1 MTLRKRFHQEW
12 VFECPDAVLTCSIL
26 KCLDESFLV
35 FGGHDKT
42 FYLMDKDMN
51 ILDDI
56 TFDGW
61 CRCSYSIDLNG
72 DGQDEVLVG
81 SGDGSFLAVKLDQVN
96 KKLAGLM
103 HLKSEGKINCCVGGD
118 LFRDGNI
125 EIIFGG
131 EDKSVKIFDDLTS
144 TNPIIT
150 LYYDS
155 WVMSITLGFL
165 KLPKPED
172 PVYGM
177 VIGTKKGLLQF
188 IQFEENKPNITW
200 QQNIFSQINDIK
212 IADVTN
218 DGYTEIIVAADDSY
232 VKILNSEGAKLS
244 YIFIE
249 ETRPISILIE
259 DIDGDN
265 ANEIIIG
272 CADGSLRIY
281 QNTKL
286 NSLDFELKWK
296 TKIRSS
302 IKHICS
308 FVEKER
314 NVRHIIFGGYD
325 RTIRNIY
332 DYEWGQKP
340 LLEVPNYIGSK
351 AREIKMSAKG
361 KKELPVVPINLREHV
376 IELLEKRNIFSTLDL
391 LIKELV
397 DMGYPRYEVEEELE
411 KMKNEKLI
419 HQGKTEMLVWSLSTG
434 EIIEEPKTTEELEII
449 EEISPEPVEEIPV
462 EEITVEEITAEISL
476 KEVIINY
483 MKEKKIV
490 TSKPV
495 LVGGIMEGGFS
506 QVDVEKEI
514 EKLKSEGMIRYSRS
528 TPRGW
533 SLVS

>member
-26 KCLDESFLV
+26 RCLDESFLV

-81 SGDGSFLAVKLDQVN
+81 SGDGSFLAVKLDHSN

-103 HLKSEGKINCCVGGD
+103 HLKSEGKVNCCIGGD
-118 LFRDGNI
+118 IFRDGNI
-125 EIIFGG
+125 ELVFGG
-131 EDKSVKIFDDLTS
+131 EDKSVKIFDDVTS

-155 WVMSITLGFL
+155 WVMSIALGFL

-177 VIGTKKGLLQF
+177 LIGTKNGLLQF
-188 IQFEENKPNITW
+188 IEFEDKKPNILW
-200 QQNIFSQINDIK
+200 QQNIFSQINDVK
-212 IADVTN
+212 IGDVTN
-218 DGYTEIIVAADDSY
+218 DGYNEIIVAADDSY
-232 VKILNSEGAKLS
+232 VKILDSEGKKLS

-265 ANEIIIG
+265 AKEITVG
-272 CADGSLRIY
+272 CADGTLRVY
-281 QNTKL
+281 QNDKL
-286 NSLDFELKWK
+286 DSLDFKLKWK

-302 IKHICS
+302 IKVICS
-308 FVEKER
+308 LVEKDR
-314 NVRHIIFGGYD
+314 NIRHIIFGGYD
-325 RTIRNIY
+325 RTIRKIY

-340 LLEVPNYIGSK
+340 MLEVPNYIGPIS
-351 AREIKMSAKG
+351 REIKIPTKD
-361 KKELPVVPINLREHV
+361 KKEFSVVPINLREHV
-376 IELLEKRNIFSTLDL
+376 KSLFEKRNIFSTLDL
-391 LIKELV
+391 LIIELV
-397 DMGYPRYEVEEELE
+397 GMGYPRYQIEEEIE
-411 KMKNEKLI
+411 KMKSENLLR
-419 HQGKTEMLVWSLSTG
+419 QGKTEMLVWSLSTG
-434 EIIEEPKTTEELEII
+434 DIVDEAKLAEDVKMLEEII
-449 EEISPEPVEEIPV
+449 PEPVKEMP
-462 EEITVEEITAEISL
+462 AEISL
-476 KEVIINY
+476 REVIIEY
-483 MKEKKIV
+483 LKDKKIV
-490 TSKPV
+490 SSKPV
-495 LVGGIMEGGFS
+495 LVSGIMEVGFS
-506 QVDVEKEI
+506 QVDIEKEI
-514 EKLKSEGMIRYSRS
+514 EMLKSEGLIRYSRS
-528 TPRGW
+528 APRGW
-533 SLVS
+533 SLVF

>member
-81 SGDGSFLAVKLDQVN
+81 SGDGSFLAVKLDQAN

-103 HLKSEGKINCCVGGD
+103 HLKSEGKVNCCIGGD

-125 EIIFGG
+125 ELVFGG
-131 EDKSVKIFDDLTS
+131 EDKSVKIFDDITS

-165 KLPKPED
+165 KLPKPEV

-177 VIGTKKGLLQF
+177 LLGTKNGLLQF
-188 IQFEENKPNITW
+188 IQFEDDKPNILW
-200 QQNIFSQINDIK
+200 QQNIFTQINDIK
-212 IADVTN
+212 VGDVTN
-218 DGYTEIIVAADDSY
+218 DGYNEIIVAADDSY
-232 VKILNSEGAKLS
+232 VRILDSEGNKLC
-244 YIFIE
+244 YIYIE
-249 ETRPISILIE
+249 ESRPISILIE

-265 ANEIIIG
+265 ASEIIVG
-272 CADGSLRIY
+272 CADGTLRVF
-281 QNTKL
+281 QNIEL
-286 NSLDFELKWK
+286 DSLDFKLKWK

-302 IKHICS
+302 IKDICS
-308 FVEKER
+308 FVEKDE
-314 NVRHIIFGGYD
+314 NIRHIIFGGYD

-340 LLEVPNYIGSK
+340 LLEVPNYIEPK
-351 AREIKMSAKG
+351 LQEIEMHDKG

-376 IELLEKRNIFSTLDL
+376 IELFEKRKIFSTLDSA
-391 LIKELV
+391 IKELLEA
-397 DMGYPRYEVEEELE
+397 GYLRYQVEEELE
-411 KMKNEKLI
+411 KMKNENLI
-419 HQGKTEMLVWSLSTG
+419 RQGKTEMLVWRLSTE
-434 EIIEEPKTTEELEII
+434 EIIKEPKLTEELEVI
-449 EEISPEPVEEIPV
+449 EEITPERVDKMP
-462 EEITVEEITAEISL
+462 AEMTL
-476 KEVIINY
+476 KEIIIEY
-483 MKEKKIV
+483 LKEKKLIS
-490 TSKPV
+490 SKPV
-495 LVGGIMEGGFS
+495 LVSGIMEGGFS

-514 EKLKSEGMIRYSRS
+514 EKLKTEGIIRYSRS